1 MMKKLKHKAIKRMHF
16 DSIDKWLWIQ
26 KKADQ
31 YKGKVKLIIIIYSLL
46 HNNAFHVVRFFF
58 RWLSQLKSYFR
69 INHRQW
75 TKYAHCWERERERA
89 HGLGTLIN
97 SEISRIRQYP
107 HSLNKIRHLSNSSED
122 WACTSN
128 HSEWNNLH
136 NYFREMN
143 VVHCTQNTS

>member
-1 MMKKLKHKAIKRMHF
+1 MMKKLKHKAIRRMHF

-31 YKGKVKLIIIIYSLL
+31 HKGKVKLIIIIYSLL

-58 RWLSQLKSYFR
+58 RWLSQLKSNFR

-75 TKYAHCWERERERA
+75 TKYAHCWEREPTGLAHWSIVKFREFDNI
-89 HGLGTLIN
+89 HT
-97 SEISRIRQYP
+97 P
-107 HSLNKIRHLSNSSED
+107 NKIRHLSNSSED